1 MHSASNLAD
10 IAFRLFAQIC
20 QLLYGISAYA
30 QKIQNFLVILF
41 QIQNNLPQILPLCQ
55 IVHPK
60 YTISQKIVKFSA
72 TNLLES
78 RATHAV
84 WYNVAAIRKNRFN
97 KHIALRNLI
106 APFFSHPAFFFS
118 IIPFNNI
125 LKFCRCSSR

>member
-1 MHSASNLAD
+1 MHSAANLAD
-10 IAFRLFAQIC
+10 VAFGLLAQIC

-30 QKIQNFLVILF
+30 QKIQNFLVILL
-41 QIQNNLPQILPLCQ
+41 QIQNDLPQILPLRQ

-60 YTISQKIVKFSA
+60 YTVSQKIVKVSA

-84 WYNVAAIRKNRFN
+84 RYKVAAIRKNRFN

-106 APFFSHPAFFFS
+106 ATLFSHPTFFFS
-118 IIPFNNI
+118 IIPLNNI